1 MIKINKIYCFN
12 RNVYPENC
20 RKILIGNKSD
30 KEGLRQV
37 DYEIAKKFATDN
49 DMKYFECSALNGENI
64 EDIFRELAW
73 DIHTSVALDP
83 KDIPCFFLFL
93 IQF

>member
-1 MIKINKIYCFN
+1 MEHLCQ
-12 RNVYPENC
+12 
-20 RKILIGNKSD
+20 ILVGNKCD

-64 EDIFRELAW
+64 EEFFRELAW
-73 DIHTSVALDP
+73 DIHTSINLDP
-83 KDIPCFFLFL
+83 KDIPCFFLLF
-93 IQF
+93 